1 MTIIEKPPISKRT
14 LVALNNT
21 NTILIDAN
29 ITPIYPVRY
38 AYANFFDDNI
48 AQAENPP
55 VISDLLS
62 DNSLSENDGYV
73 LRLLREGWLYI
84 REEDDPQKGHL
95 HIFKYEKIESN
106 NQVTEK
112 FTKYLF
118 KNRVNAQDGLLLD
131 ESSRRAGYPFVFVR
145 NGIKEVSIVY
155 AEHEF
160 HPDVIDNLNANADER
175 ALCMQKVNLDTD
187 NDDYAVPASKEN
199 LTTLVEDYRKRQD
212 RVLVLENSS
221 IDPKIKEVT
230 LDILTTESSYELEAE
245 SIATE
250 LQKKIDY
257 GETARIVALF
267 DPVGRQKEITS
278 AHAKLTIWEREYAST
293 QIYPFTMGRIV
304 NGIRETDDEDIKNIV
319 DESINWSEHEKLWGG
334 INTSLNE
341 FVKRQEKFAQL
352 YTSFM
357 KGGSHTSVP
366 GALDTYF
373 RKFFCHTP
381 KDGDDADQE
390 LIKLCSVATDIFAG
404 ILASGPSR
412 DAITKIIN
420 DESDYETLTASN
432 AYKVFFFSL
441 SKMITAPQEGFNWSE
456 KAKWATDG
464 IMNSLGAKWGEM
476 KASFIYKTAQSVQG
490 GVFYQAKALA
500 YTANKL
506 IPNLLSVYGLKYDA
520 DKVVKLTMDE
530 LGELLAKTI
539 EGRTSPLEK
548 IMNLDAIEMAAL
560 KQRVGQG
567 LINWADNTNINIIPR
582 LKASISV
589 PVMKGST
596 KLYNLLYLDR
606 AKVGLAV
613 ATTTSFS
620 GLSMYFNVSFAK
632 SAIYETEMSA
642 TDPVT
647 REHANLQLGRIIA
660 TVTALTLDSIQVTKG
675 VQAAFAVKNGAT
687 IASLLAPALADKSRF
702 LTTLLTKTVSN
713 KLMGILN
720 FTGAI
725 VSIWESKN
733 AYEKGNEWEGRGHAV
748 IALGS
753 AMLFVQACY
762 LGSTI
767 LAGAAAGTSWTILGG
782 AIFAGIS
789 LLVLGIGVGMVYVFG
804 KPRFQL
810 LLEGS
815 FWGVSPKHL
824 FYYEDMP
831 LSIQERMVWSE
842 GINDK
847 QKPKIKQSFINE
859 QQEFQNLLYQPT
871 LEIETDHD
879 LSEISLEGL
888 PTRYTYKFTLPGFE
902 MGVSNLFVEVHTDLK
917 SKNGKID
924 SLADQRLTQLL
935 RDAMAQSKIN
945 YEKGTAKFDVYVVM
959 PEQVKLYWYY
969 QPIPD
974 MMVPNRRVS
983 EDGDFQKQILGMI
996 DEDCI

>member
-1 MTIIEKPPISKRT
+1 MTIIEKSPISKRT

-62 DNSLSENDGYV
+62 DNSLSANDGYV

-118 KNRVNAQDGLLLD
+118 KNKINAQDGLEID
-131 ESSRRAGYPFVFVR
+131 SSNRNKSYPFVFVR

-175 ALCMQKVNLDTD
+175 ALCMQKVNLDAN

-199 LTTLVEDYRKRQD
+199 LTKLVEDYRKRQD

-221 IDPKIKEVT
+221 IDPGIKEVT

-245 SIATE
+245 AIATE

-278 AHAKLTIWEREYAST
+278 AHAKLVLWEREYASS
-293 QIYPFTMGRIV
+293 QIYPFTIGRIV
-304 NGIRETDDEDIKNIV
+304 NGIRETDNDDLKAIIE
-319 DESINWSEHEKLWGG
+319 ESINWTEHEKLWGD
-334 INTSLNE
+334 INNSLNE

-357 KGGSHTSVP
+357 MDDAHTSVP

-373 RKFFCHTP
+373 RKFFCKTP
-381 KDGDDADQE
+381 KDGGDADQE
-390 LIKLCSVATDIFAG
+390 LIKLCNVAADVFAG

-412 DAITKIIN
+412 EAITKIIN
-420 DESDYETLTASN
+420 AADDSEGITASN
-432 AYKVFFFSL
+432 SYLVILESL
-441 SKMITAPQEGFNWSE
+441 RVMITAPQEAFNWSE
-456 KAKWATDG
+456 KAKWAIDKL
-464 IMNSLGAKWGEM
+464 MNSLGAKWGEM
-476 KASFIYKTAQSVQG
+476 KAGFIFQTAQAAQG
-490 GVFYQAKALA
+490 RVRYQAKALA

-539 EGRTSPLEK
+539 DGHASPSLKLTQFDALDWARSKQK
-548 IMNLDAIEMAAL
+548 I
-560 KQRVGQG
+560 GQG
-567 LINWADNTNINIIPR
+567 FINWAEKTSNLTVPKL
-582 LKASISV
+582 LKTISV
-589 PVMKGST
+589 PVIKGSD
-596 KLYNLLYLDR
+596 KLYNLLYLER
-606 AKVGLAV
+606 AKVGLGV

-620 GLSMYFNVSFAK
+620 GISIFFNVSFVKRAL
-632 SAIYETEMSA
+632 YETEMAA

-647 REHANLQLGRIIA
+647 KEHALLELARFSA
-660 TVTALTLDSIQVTKG
+660 TLMALTLDSIQVTKG
-675 VQAAFAVKNGAT
+675 VQAALAVKNGAPV
-687 IASLLAPALADKSRF
+687 ASLLAPALASKSH
-702 LTTLLTKTVSN
+702 LVGTLLSKSVSN
-713 KLMGILN
+713 KIMGVLN
-720 FTGAI
+720 FTGVV
-725 VSIWESKN
+725 VSVWDANN
-733 AYEKGNEWEGRGHAV
+733 AYEQGNNGEAFGHSVMAV
-748 IALGS
+748 GS
-753 AMLFVQACY
+753 AMLFAQACF
-762 LGSTI
+762 LGASAMG
-767 LAGAAAGTSWTILGG
+767 LVAAGSSWTVLGG
-782 AIFAGIS
+782 IAFGVASLLTLGVGAGI
-789 LLVLGIGVGMVYVFG
+789 VYVFG

-824 FYYEDMP
+824 FYDGDDP
-831 LSIQERMVWSE
+831 LKIAGRVKWAEEITKES
-842 GINDK
+842 
-847 QKPKIKQSFINE
+847 KIKQSFVNE

-879 LSEISLEGL
+879 LSEMSLKGL

-902 MGVSNLFVEVHTDLK
+902 MGVSNLHVEVHTDLRRNMGRIV
-917 SKNGKID
+917 SISN
-924 SLADQRLTQLL
+924 QRLTNRLQ
-935 RDAMAQSKIN
+935 DAMTQSKIH
-945 YEKGTAKFDVYVVM
+945 YEQGVATFEVYVVM
-959 PEQVKLYWYY
+959 PEQVTLFWYY
-969 QPIPD
+969 QPNPNIK
-974 MMVPNRRVS
+974 VPNRLLS
-983 EDGDFQKQILGMI
+983 EDGVLQKHLLGMI
-996 DEDCI
+996 DEDCR